1 MKRQPQN
8 PYAHRITEDS
18 SVEDDLQTLMEA
30 TIGYIYLKAE
40 ESDNNK
46 SKVGKSRSV
55 KKGATKKDIVLARTA
70 VEDFCVNSESK
81 PVNNMIMSDVI
92 QRIVNVSL
100 EDLQA
105 TAKLVKDKD
114 DWKQSQYI
122 QFLKGIASQEK
133 ENFKISQL
141 IGTAENLIV
150 NLAITVSN
158 ISTTPSKRKS
168 TEMVKSLKQEMEE
181 KLQATEKSLQEEI
194 DKNAPLQTELE
205 QLNKRLE
212 EAKAEGEV
220 KVKEAEEKAKKAM
233 EQINQQLE
241 AAKKEAEENAKKVSE
256 EQEKLKEQL
265 EKAKQEFEADN
276 KKAKQDVTEAKAEG
290 GLNPFRLYGAMM
302 VGMGMSYL
310 FHYSSRRIMSEGS
323 RRIIWDS
330 PRITW
335 GEVLGDY
342 SPVLSVVGGLSV
354 MVFYTSPEIC
364 NPETDLRS
372 MLAGSAIYT
381 LYTLYNSNGD
391 IEATN
396 AIIVGIA
403 TIVITAVSAYV
414 RSDSE
419 EINLAK

>member
-1 MKRQPQN
+1 MKGQPQN
-8 PYAHRITEDS
+8 PYAHRITNAS
-18 SVEDDLQTLMEA
+18 SVEEDLQTLMEA
-30 TIGYIYLKAE
+30 TIGYIYYKAE
-40 ESDNNK
+40 KSDNKK
-46 SKVGKSRSV
+46 SQRVESRSG
-55 KKGATKKDIVLARTA
+55 KQGATKKDIDLARA
-70 VEDFCVNSESK
+70 VVSDFCVNSESK
-81 PVNNMIMSDVI
+81 PVNNMIISDVI
-92 QRIVNVSL
+92 QGIVNVSL

-141 IGTAENLIV
+141 IGTAESLIV

-241 AAKKEAEENAKKVSE
+241 AAKAQAV
-256 EQEKLKEQL
+256 
-265 EKAKQEFEADN
+265 
-276 KKAKQDVTEAKAEG
+276 EAKETAQKAQKE
-290 GLNPFRLYGAMM
+290 
-302 VGMGMSYL
+302 VGQ
-310 FHYSSRRIMSEGS
+310 
-323 RRIIWDS
+323 
-330 PRITW
+330 
-335 GEVLGDY
+335 V
-342 SPVLSVVGGLSV
+342 
-354 MVFYTSPEIC
+354 
-364 NPETDLRS
+364 
-372 MLAGSAIYT
+372 
-381 LYTLYNSNGD
+381 
-391 IEATN
+391 
-396 AIIVGIA
+396 
-403 TIVITAVSAYV
+403 
-414 RSDSE
+414 
-419 EINLAK
+419 K